1 MYLHQSRVPI
11 VAAVLPHCLLVCSL
25 LTSLST
31 TIVMRL
37 VLWNS
42 PKYLATE
49 RSSDIAVPA
58 ELCYPAGVVSHCVPV
73 ARKRHAEKRM
83 NVKCKKQVRI
93 FVANSM
99 FL

>member
-1 MYLHQSRVPI
+1 ME
-11 VAAVLPHCLLVCSL
+11 
-25 LTSLST
+25 LSQ
-31 TIVMRL
+31 
-37 VLWNS
+37 
-42 PKYLATE
+42 KYLATE
-49 RSSDIAVPA
+49 SSSDIAVPA

-73 ARKRHAEKRM
+73 ARKRHAQKRM